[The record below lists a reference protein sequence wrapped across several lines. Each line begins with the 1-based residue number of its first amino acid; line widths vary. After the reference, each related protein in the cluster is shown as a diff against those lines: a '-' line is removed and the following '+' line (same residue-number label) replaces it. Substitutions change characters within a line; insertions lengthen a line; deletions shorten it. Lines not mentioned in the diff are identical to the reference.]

1 MSVDDLKNSEH
12 RFILDGQAEAKQ
24 ISPTLLAWISLPV
37 IFIIYQG
44 LGSVLVLFLGNPDL
58 SVDING
64 TRISQGLAQL
74 FFLILP
80 VYLLTLLHTRQ
91 VFDYTFLKNSRLP
104 SVAWIL
110 IPLSIV
116 AIQPFIQTIGYAE
129 RQIPWPDQLLA
140 LRDQLEGMMKL
151 LVTANGV
158 PELLLIVLVVSVIPA
173 FAEEFYFR
181 GYLLRNF
188 SRTHTPTVTVVLT
201 GTLFGLFHFNLFQIT
216 GLILLGIYFSFLV
229 WYFQSLWAGIL
240 AHFTNNFLAVMI
252 YYLSSQMNLA
262 VPLDDPDYSF
272 PLAAVAVSL
281 VLFGLLLWGLL
292 NSGKQQPKPSGG

>member
-1 MSVDDLKNSEH
+1 MKLDEINHSENE
-12 RFILDGQAEAKQ
+12 ILLDGRAEIKL
-24 ISPTLLAWISLPV
+24 ISPVLLAWVSLPV

-44 LGSVLVLFLGNPDL
+44 LGSVLVLFLGNADL
-58 SVDING
+58 SQEING

-80 VYLLTLLHTRQ
+80 VYFLVRLHTRQ
-91 VFDYTFLKNSRLP
+91 VANYTFLGKTGLP
-104 SVAWIL
+104 SAAWVL
-110 IPLSIV
+110 IPVSIV
-116 AIQPFIQTIGYAE
+116 SIQPFIQTIGYAE
-129 RQIPWPDQLLA
+129 RQIPWPDQMLA

-158 PELLLIVLVVSVIPA
+158 SELILIILVVSVIPA

-188 SRTHTPTVTVVLT
+188 SRKHTPLTAVILT
-201 GTLFGLFHFNLFQIT
+201 GALFGLFHFNPFQIT

-229 WYFQSLWAGIL
+229 WYFQSLWAGII

-252 YYLSSQMNLA
+252 YYFSSQMDLA
-262 VPLDDPDYSF
+262 IPLDDPDYSF
-272 PLAAVAVSL
+272 PFTAVAFSL
-281 VLFGLLLWGLL
+281 VLSGLVLWGII
-292 NSGKQQPKPSGG
+292 NSGKQFKSSGG